1 MIYKFVDINS
11 LVIPRNCYSA
21 YVDEHIN
28 SKHEL
33 FQFFNDTFHFP
44 EWWSG
49 WDWDALN
56 GLCRDFSW
64 LRDGNIYIVNKSL
77 PRLNK
82 EDMRIYLGALYMYSE
97 YWENHHE
104 HNVIVYFDKSIR
116 DEVCALCEQYKIP
129 LPSDDKKE
137 K

>member
-44 EWWSG
+44 EWWG
-49 WDWDALN
+49 WNWDALDDV
-56 GLCRDFSW
+56 CRDFSW
-64 LRDGNIYIVNKSL
+64 LRDEDIYILNKSL
-77 PRLNK
+77 PILK
-82 EDMRIYLGALYMYSE
+82 EDDLRIYLGSISMYSNFWDD
-97 YWENHHE
+97 YPE
-104 HNVIVYFDKSIR
+104 HNFNVIFDNSIYSN
-116 DEVCALCEQYKIP
+116 VCALCEQYKIP